1 MSDVLTLEISYEG
14 LSSDIHRID
23 LYDISRAMMG
33 IHRSLAITT
42 HLLLNKNLISKCTS
56 LKNAEIIS
64 LPPEEGS
71 WKMKIVVT
79 LGSVLGATMLA
90 PQNSFLG
97 HLIFSA
103 YDYVLSESVG
113 IHVDYEKSLG
123 KLYLEKKD
131 KKIYIPE
138 QHILDLVID
147 KCHNS
152 LVDIHRPIYE
162 SKTAKNGELK
172 AFIDNKEIK
181 FSSKFNEETFEYLTE
196 EIFKDDLFSITG
208 KIVSFSATNYSG
220 RISIKEID
228 RPIPFKLSNTVKT
241 NENFEKIIESLK
253 NSTLKNSTPINV
265 TFDVKVIQTKKGKI
279 KKYIVEKVWKN
290 SL

>member
-1 MSDVLTLEISYEG
+1 MSDILTLEISYEG
-14 LSSDIHRID
+14 FSSDIHRID
-23 LYDISRAMMG
+23 LYDVSRAMMG

-42 HLLLNKNLISKCTS
+42 HLLLNKTIISKCTS

-64 LPPEEGS
+64 LPSEEGS
-71 WKMKIVVT
+71 WKMRIVIA
-79 LGSVLGATMLA
+79 LGTITGAAMVA

-97 HLIFSA
+97 HVVYSA

-113 IHVDYEKSLG
+113 INVDYEKSLG
-123 KLYLEKKD
+123 KLSLENKD

-138 QHILDLVID
+138 EHIPDMVVD

-152 LVDIHRPIYE
+152 LIDIHRPIYE
-162 SKTAKNGELK
+162 SKTAKIGQMK
-172 AFIDNKEIK
+172 AFIGDKEIK
-181 FSSKFNEETFEYLTE
+181 FNSYFNQETFEYLTE
-196 EIFKDDLFSITG
+196 EIHKDELFSITG
-208 KIVSFSATNYSG
+208 RIVGFSATNHSG
-220 RISIKEID
+220 RISVDGID
-228 RPIPFKLSNTVKT
+228 RHIPFKLDAEVKT

-265 TFDVKVIQTKKGKI
+265 TFDVKVVQTKKGKI
-279 KKYIVEKVWKN
+279 KKYIVKKVWKN

>member
-1 MSDVLTLEISYEG
+1 MSDILTLEISYEG
-14 LSSDIHRID
+14 FSSDIHRID
-23 LYDISRAMMG
+23 LYDVSRAMMG

-42 HLLLNKNLISKCTS
+42 HLILNKSIISKCTS

-64 LPPEEGS
+64 LPPEKGS
-71 WKMKIVVT
+71 WKMKIAIV
-79 LGSVLGATMLA
+79 LGSATTAAMVA

-97 HLIFSA
+97 HIVYSA
-103 YDYVLSESVG
+103 YDYVLSESIG
-113 IHVDYEKSLG
+113 INVDYEKSLG
-123 KLYLEKKD
+123 KLSLENKD

-138 QHILDLVID
+138 QHILDIVVD

-152 LVDIHRPIYE
+152 LIDIHRPIYE
-162 SKTAKNGELK
+162 SKTAKIGQIK
-172 AFIDNKEIK
+172 AFIGNKEIK
-181 FSSKFNEETFEYLTE
+181 FNSHFNQETFEYLTE
-196 EIFKDDLFSITG
+196 EIHKDELFSITG
-208 KIVSFSATNYSG
+208 RIVGFSATNHSG
-220 RISIKEID
+220 RISVDGVD
-228 RPIPFKLSNTVKT
+228 RHIPFKLDYEVKT

-279 KKYIVEKVWKN
+279 KKYIVKKVWRN